1 MKLKLTGINETFNTT
16 EATTANTVCLNF
28 SDIGDVDAFR
38 EKLTDA
44 SLKHFEFLDNTGNAA
59 GRYDN
64 YTFTGDV
71 SYSVKDGIYTA
82 KYFLRKKTD
91 VEIRLDALEAGQEL
105 QDGAIDELA
114 QITGGGYNG

>member
-1 MKLKLTGINETFNTT
+1 MKLKLTGINETFNTSD
-16 EATTANTVCLNF
+16 ATIANSLVLDF
-28 SDIGDVDAFR
+28 PAIYDVDTFR
-38 EKLTDA
+38 EKLTDT
-44 SLKHFEFLDNTGNAA
+44 SLKHFEFLDNTGNVA

>member
-1 MKLKLTGINETFNTT
+1 MMKLKLTGIDETFNVAD
-16 EATTANTVCLNF
+16 ATTANSLVLNF
-28 SDIGDVDAFR
+28 PAIYDVDTFR
-38 EKLTDA
+38 EKLADT
-44 SLKHFEFLDNTGNAA
+44 SLRHFEFLDSAGNVA

-91 VEIRLDALEAGQEL
+91 IEIRLDALEAGQEL

-114 QITGGGYNG
+114 QIAGGGK